1 MRSKAVRQLQSLLSQ
16 WTCIS
21 HIHCHGTEEAGV
33 LEAIEQILVQD
44 REQDESSLYAII
56 NCLLVKSSLRVLVE
70 ELLRQLNLKRHGKV
84 ETIDAL
90 AAFLGSHLFSAK
102 KRVKLTIV
110 LDQAQALSCLPI
122 STVKSLLSLPKAI
135 PLCCPNSP
143 EEPSIRFITRSE
155 LPWNWI
161 HLFSTISWPISIGF
175 ESPTEEECIELL
187 AKFLEEDGVSR
198 RVVEYI
204 VKAVSFETRDANRIL
219 EIIRLVCAK
228 YTEKHG
234 DINEIKNMKLL
245 SIVEALNETDCF
257 YQDENERDQPINL
270 PLSSKYVLIASFCAS
285 HNPPSTDKRYF
296 LKFHGKEK
304 RSEARER
311 RAELSAEQREADA
324 RSADLQRIK
333 CIYLALINLYPVEDI
348 DLDFDINM
356 QIATL
361 CTTGLIA
368 RTTSPSNL
376 DQPRFRC
383 LLSFENVNEIA
394 QSLRI
399 PLTDYLDGW
408 K

>member
-16 WTCIS
+16 WTCIT

-70 ELLRQLNLKRHGKV
+70 ELLRQLNLKRHGKK
-84 ETIDAL
+84 EKSQADYRIGSSTS
-90 AAFLGSHLFSAK
+90 AFMPSNINCEKPTFS
-102 KRVKLTIV
+102 
-110 LDQAQALSCLPI
+110 
-122 STVKSLLSLPKAI
+122 
-135 PLCCPNSP
+135 
-143 EEPSIRFITRSE
+143 SE
-155 LPWNWI
+155 
-161 HLFSTISWPISIGF
+161 SK
-175 ESPTEEECIELL
+175 ECIELL
-187 AKFLEEDGVSR
+187 AKFLEEDGVSG

-204 VKAVSFETRDANRIL
+204 VKAVFFETRDANRIL

-324 RSADLQRIK
+324 RSVDLQRIK

-394 QSLRI
+394 QDSVTI
-399 PLTDYLDGW
+399 QASNSNPNTVEIQA
-408 K
+408 